1 MSINRRKPDHQDW
14 TKQYL
19 RGDYDHDDAQQQER
33 FSNRSKSAQEMKMRK
48 TADLRNTD
56 AAVADLEALPLG
68 IVTVVYSMFVEIEH
82 EGRVW
87 LATIRSSMRKLRE
100 TDIVCGDRVR
110 FRSSGVTH
118 ESGRPEAIIEHI
130 LPRATVLLRADSF
143 KQIHQHVIVAN
154 AEQMLIVASILR
166 PRVKWGL
173 IDRMLIAAQSGGL
186 KPILCLNKIDLAADD
201 AELLA
206 EAHVTLGHY
215 RAIGV
220 PTIATSI
227 EPSEGLGE
235 LAAALKDRTTVLAG
249 HSGVGKSSLIHA
261 ISPELNLKIGEI
273 SNFNDKGRHTTTSA
287 RQYRLAAGGIV
298 IDTPGI
304 KQFGLWNVT
313 RENINDFFPD
323 VAAGEAPEWRKQS
336 HQNIMDSMP

>member
-14 TKQYL
+14 TQQYL
-19 RGDYDHDDAQQQER
+19 RGDYDHADALQEER
-33 FSNRSKSAQEMKMRK
+33 FSNRSKFAQEMKMRK

-56 AAVADLEALPLG
+56 AAAADLDALPLG
-68 IVTVVYSMFVEIEH
+68 IVTQVYSLFVELEH
-82 EGRVW
+82 EGQTW
-87 LATIRSSMRKLRE
+87 LTTIRSSMRKLRE

-118 ESGRPEAIIEHI
+118 ESGRPEAIIEQI
-130 LPRATVLLRADSF
+130 LPRQTVLLRADSF
-143 KQIHQHVIVAN
+143 KQLHQHLIVAN

-173 IDRMLIAAQSGGL
+173 VDRMLIAAQSGGL
-186 KPILCLNKIDLAADD
+186 KPIPCLNKLDLAADD

-206 EAHVTLGHY
+206 ESQTTLEHY

-220 PTIATSI
+220 PAIATSI
-227 EPSEGLGE
+227 EPQQGLDE
-235 LAAALKDRTTVLAG
+235 LAAAMKDHTTVLAG

-261 ISPELNLKIGEI
+261 ISPDLNLKIGEI
-273 SNFNDKGRHTTTSA
+273 SNYNDKGRHTTTFT
-287 RQYRLAAGGIV
+287 RQYRLGTGGIV
-298 IDTPGI
+298 IDTPGV

-313 RENINDFFPD
+313 KDNINEFFPD
-323 VAAGEAPEWRKQS
+323 VAAGEAPEWRQQS
-336 HQNIMDSMP
+336 YQNILDSIA